1 MQHIPPRFSLFRSLL
16 FPYSGEEP
24 LSPSQSR
31 RVMISWALVFTFPMV
46 LCTLLVTVFAAT
58 PLYKAV
64 LILLIVLLAGLI
76 IFGLSAWALVSAV
89 NRTARLRH
97 AQRYNKDQ

>member
-1 MQHIPPRFSLFRSLL
+1 MQQIPPRFSLFRTML

-24 LSPSQSR
+24 LSPSQIR
-31 RVMISWALVFTFPMV
+31 RVVILWALVFTFPMV

-58 PLYKAV
+58 PLYKAA
-64 LILLIVLLAGLI
+64 LFLLIVLLAGLI
-76 IFGLSAWALVSAV
+76 VFGLSAWALVSAV

-97 AQRYNKDQ
+97 AQRYKDQ